1 VYFSANAID
10 DGDDEDSTD
19 DDDDTDEPSAAAGK
33 SFPDLGSYSGYWF
46 NLCWSNIHCIM
57 R

>member
-1 VYFSANAID
+1 MYSSANAID
-10 DGDDEDSTD
+10 DGDDEDTTD

>member
-1 VYFSANAID
+1 MYSSANAID

-33 SFPDLGSYSGYWF
+33 SFPDLGSYSGYSF
-46 NLCWSNIHCIM
+46 SLCWSNIHCIM